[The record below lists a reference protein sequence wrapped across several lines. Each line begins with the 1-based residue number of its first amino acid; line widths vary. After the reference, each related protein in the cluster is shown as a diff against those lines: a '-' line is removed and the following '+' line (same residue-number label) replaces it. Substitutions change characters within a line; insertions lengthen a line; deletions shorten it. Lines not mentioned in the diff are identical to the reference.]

1 MKFRSYNY
9 RITWI
14 LLSLGIILMTVF
26 LFFIHNTVTQLRNE
40 EIKKIKI
47 WANAVSRKF
56 EVLDNVKTF
65 FDNLAIDEHNKVQ
78 QFITAH
84 KYILS
89 QPLDSELNFY
99 YEFISNNRTIP
110 VIITDEFNNILLS
123 QNINIPNNQTILSG
137 KLLEDF
143 SLNPPIEYTA
153 SDIKFKLY
161 YTESIVYSNL
171 KNTLYY
177 LTNDF
182 LSEIVNNSISIPV
195 IITDSSRNTVIAYGN
210 IDKKLLKKPFFD
222 QVIAEMESSNNFI
235 NINLPNYPNAKI
247 FFESPK
253 FLTFLKYYPPIFSL
267 LIILFA
273 ILIIQL
279 LKITRKSE
287 QNSIWI
293 GMNKETAHQLGT
305 PISS

>member
-171 KNTLYY
+171 KNTLY
-177 LTNDF
+177 
-182 LSEIVNNSISIPV
+182 
-195 IITDSSRNTVIAYGN
+195 
-210 IDKKLLKKPFFD
+210 
-222 QVIAEMESSNNFI
+222 
-235 NINLPNYPNAKI
+235 
-247 FFESPK
+247 
-253 FLTFLKYYPPIFSL
+253 
-267 LIILFA
+267 
-273 ILIIQL
+273 
-279 LKITRKSE
+279 
-287 QNSIWI
+287 
-293 GMNKETAHQLGT
+293 
-305 PISS
+305 